1 METQAGAQADTP
13 ANKSDKMTAEEA
25 GRIRVLVSE
34 DIRKYE
40 LEIARHEAAVGTLRV
55 YIAEC
60 RATLADIDRREAGIM
75 YPEPVKPVP
84 VPEPKPANGVRN
96 AQMGEIT
103 GGQA

>member
-1 METQAGAQADTP
+1 METPTAETP
-13 ANKSDKMTAEEA
+13 AETPAKSDKMTTEEA
-25 GRIRVLVSE
+25 NKIRMLVSE

-75 YPEPVKPVP
+75 YPEPAK
-84 VPEPKPANGVRN
+84 PKPADGGTP
-96 AQMGEIT
+96 QMGQVT
-103 GGQA
+103 GGKA

>member
-1 METQAGAQADTP
+1 METPAETP
-13 ANKSDKMTAEEA
+13 VETPVKSDKMTTEEA

-75 YPEPVKPVP
+75 YPEPAKPRQDGGG
-84 VPEPKPANGVRN
+84 KP
-96 AQMGEIT
+96 QMGAVT